1 MPKRKIQKKQSER
14 KKFAFIRKLIGF
26 LFFAGLFFAAAFL
39 TVFIYY
45 ARDLPR
51 PERFT
56 ERPFIQSTKIY
67 DRTGKVLLYDIY
79 GEERRELIKLEE
91 VPEHVKQAIIAT
103 EDANFYRHFGID
115 PKSVLRAIL
124 ADLALR
130 KAAQGGSTISQ
141 QLIRSSFLTLEKTF
155 ERKIKEVIL
164 TLELER
170 RYPKDQILEFY
181 LNQISFGTNAYG
193 IGAAS
198 QIYFNKPISQVSLEE
213 AAILAALIK
222 SPSYLSP
229 YGKHLD
235 ELLGRKDYVLN
246 RMVKVG
252 FITEEQAEEAKKKE
266 IIFAKNI
273 QPIKAPHFVIYVK
286 DILEKKYGE
295 GFLEEKGLKIYT
307 TLNWDFQQ
315 EAEIFVGE
323 GAKANEK
330 YHAFNASLVAI
341 DPKTGEIL
349 AMVGSKDFFAESFP
363 KDCAPGKDCLFE
375 PYPNVAIRG
384 RQPGSAFK
392 PFVYITAFKNGYDD
406 KTIVIDEETNFG
418 TPTNPYIPRNYDGRF
433 RGPVTLREALAQ
445 SLNIPSIKVLRDFA
459 GLKESIQ
466 TAKTFGINTLTRPAS
481 FYGLPL
487 VLGGGE
493 TKLLEMTSAYGVFA
507 TGGLMVPPSAILK
520 IEDSNGNII
529 EENHKTPKRVTSSYT
544 ANLISNI
551 LSDNEARTPV
561 FGSRSK
567 LYFPDHQV
575 AVKTGTTQS
584 FRDGWIIG
592 YTPSLVVGVWTG
604 NNDNSPILKEPGVMV
619 AGPIWRNFMDKV
631 LPLYP
636 KEKFSEPIK

>member
-1 MPKRKIQKKQSER
+1 KRKIQKKQSER
-14 KKFAFIRKLIGF
+14 KKFAFIRKLISF

-39 TVFIYY
+39 AVFIYY

-124 ADLALR
+124 ANLALR
-130 KAAQGGSTISQ
+130 KAVQGGSTISQ

-170 RYPKDQILEFY
+170 RYSKDQILEFY
-181 LNQISFGTNAYG
+181 LNQIPFGANAYG
-193 IGAAS
+193 IEAAS
-198 QIYFNKPISQVSLEE
+198 QIYFNKPISYISLEE
-213 AAILAALIK
+213 TAILAALIK
-222 SPSYLSP
+222 SPGYLSP

-273 QPIKAPHFVIYVK
+273 QLIKAPHFVIYVK

-295 GFLEEKGLKIYT
+295 GSLEEKGLKIYT

-315 EAEIFVGE
+315 EAEIFVRD

-363 KDCAPGKDCLFE
+363 KDCIPGKDCLFE
-375 PYPNVAIRG
+375 PYPNIVIRG

-529 EENHKTPKRVTSSYT
+529 GENHKTPKRVTSSYT

-619 AGPIWRNFMDKV
+619 AGPIWRNFMDKL